1 MAAFLDGR
9 KLAESHGPTSSRS
22 DDLADDLDHCDT
34 IASSDMHW
42 GTLRIALASE

>member
-1 MAAFLDGR
+1 MAAFLDEF
-9 KLAESHGPTSSRS
+9 KLVESRGPASARS
-22 DDLADDLDHCDT
+22 DDLDHCDT